1 MIVGAA
7 LVFGALVLF
16 CMNRREAQEAAASVE
31 EVMPQLLDAIED
43 GSAPDSGTD
52 DKEDALSEGEQSYPD
67 PYDTEMTQSMI
78 DGYYYIGYLSI
89 PKLGLE
95 LPVMASWS
103 YPQLRIAPCR
113 YAGSVK
119 SNDLVIMAHNYA
131 SHFGGLSGLS
141 LGDAVTFTNMDGI
154 RTAYEVAALDV
165 LGPAAVEEMTAG
177 EYDMT
182 LFTCTYGGKSRV
194 TVRCMRTN

>member
-1 MIVGAA
+1 
-7 LVFGALVLF
+7 
-16 CMNRREAQEAAASVE
+16 
-31 EVMPQLLDAIED
+31 MPQLLDAIGEQEEGRD
-43 GSAPDSGTD
+43 SDSGTD
-52 DKEDALSEGEQSYPD
+52 TKEDAKEDALSEEEQSCPD
-67 PYDTEMTQSMI
+67 PYDTEMAQSLI
-78 DGYYYIGYLSI
+78 DGYYYIGYLSV

-103 YPQLRIAPCR
+103 YPQLRISPCR
-113 YAGSVK
+113 YGGSVN

-141 LGDAVTFTNMDGI
+141 LGDVVAFTDMNGI
-154 RTAYEVAALDV
+154 RTAYEVVALDV
-165 LGPAAVEEMTAG
+165 LVPAAVEEMIAG